1 MSAPPTATGSGSRR
15 APLWLTTPRAL
26 LAGARAGFL
35 LAAAALVATGCGE
48 LTTGSSFEGRTYVS
62 EQVERDG
69 QPQELVE
76 GTRLTLSFTDD
87 GISASAGCN
96 QFSGTGGIVDGRLV
110 VEDLAGTEM
119 GCDPALME
127 QEQLWAGLLVSQPEA
142 QVGDR
147 ALTLVGDTGTV
158 SMVALETI
166 PDEPLEATRWEL
178 DTIVMHDAAS
188 SVPAGTVSTLILSD
202 GTLQVS
208 IDDCRDTEAPVDI
221 APTSL
226 TVAADAFD
234 PSECRDGA
242 AFVDRAVTAVFGAG
256 EVPYVIEGDV
266 LRLSGPFGWGLG
278 YRAP

>member
-1 MSAPPTATGSGSRR
+1 MARP
-15 APLWLTTPRAL
+15 
-26 LAGARAGFL
+26 AGTRVGL
-35 LAAAALVATGCGE
+35 VLAAAALLATGCGQFS
-48 LTTGSSFEGRTYVS
+48 TGGSFEGRTYVS
-62 EQVERDG
+62 DQVEQDG

-76 GTRLTLSFTDD
+76 GTQLTLSFTDD
-87 GISASAGCN
+87 QITASAGCN
-96 QFSGTGGIVDGRLV
+96 LFSGTGGIVDGRLV
-110 VEDLAGTEM
+110 IEGLAGTEM
-119 GCDPALME
+119 GCDPALLE
-127 QEQLWAGLLVSQPEA
+127 QEQWWAGLLVSQPEA

-147 ALTLVGDTGTV
+147 ALTLVGDAGTV
-158 SMVALETI
+158 AMVALETI

-188 SVPAGTVSTLILSD
+188 SVPAGTVSTLIVSD
-202 GTLQVS
+202 GRLQVI
-208 IDDCRDTEAPVDI
+208 IDDCRDTETPVDI
-221 APTSL
+221 APAVL

-234 PSECRDGA
+234 PSDCRDGA